1 MIKGQALF
9 CIHRSNRYAQEFPT
23 IIPSHKKAKV
33 GKPSPTFFQ
42 GGWPHQGFP
51 AARQKGSNPRR
62 SAKHP
67 KMCTICTWERNAMV
81 LDFIPI
87 RFKAFSLLIESVD
100 EITIDVRGK
109 RVTGFVLFLFLLLVS
124 FLSVLD
130 KVDSLLWGHI
140 CLVVVVFIVFPW
152 PNWRFLSSHEDLT
165 FPDVIIFVV
174 FLVWR
179 LFRGIW

>member
-1 MIKGQALF
+1 
-9 CIHRSNRYAQEFPT
+9 
-23 IIPSHKKAKV
+23 
-33 GKPSPTFFQ
+33 
-42 GGWPHQGFP
+42 
-51 AARQKGSNPRR
+51 
-62 SAKHP
+62 
-67 KMCTICTWERNAMV
+67 MV

-140 CLVVVVFIVFPW
+140 CLIVVVFIVFPW
-152 PNWRFLSSHEDLT
+152 PNWRFLSSHEHLA

-174 FLVWR
+174 FLV
-179 LFRGIW
+179 